1 MKARLCSVFFFLLI
15 MFAGVLVKSHPV
27 FASTEIT
34 TDIVSDT
41 VWDTSGSPYIVSGQ
55 VNIATSTTLTILPG
69 VVVFF
74 DYGGELDVSGK
85 LVANAMGDDKIY
97 FTSINDT
104 NPSGNQAY
112 DVGQDDDFLI
122 PPAVG
127 DYEGIVFG
135 IGASGD
141 IENSEIRYA
150 QTGIEGGMFAEGTSL
165 TASDNTF
172 IDDYIPMRINFG
184 NHFIHQNN
192 TFTDNTN
199 NYIYM
204 YGLGYV
210 QDSNGL
216 YEWQDIHFS
225 FDSVPYYLENELQ
238 IAFNHTLTIQPG
250 VTLMGEETQDAIYG
264 FFGSS
269 IEAIGTAD
277 NRITFD
283 GIALAV
289 SGSSKIDIAYA
300 DIKNIHEREVFTI
313 HDHSNLSASN
323 LSVSANNFMISN
335 LDSTGEIDNSTV
347 GRILGEASIENSEGI
362 DLSDGSSLT
371 VKNTSLD
378 NFEDAVYMDTNSS
391 VNFDGL
397 SIDTTQDG
405 IFMEDH
411 ATFTGKD
418 LVINNCS
425 DACILSANLDMDA
438 DNVPFQNNTIT
449 FDHGKISNGNYGME
463 IYNDTDVTVSKSSI
477 ANNTFGVYVNDHTY
491 TQDTGDNSSVTYPGG
506 NNTVNMASNWWGD
519 ISGPYNANSNSGG
532 AGNEIS
538 DLVAATPWLVR
549 DPTIPQK
556 TPVLIVPGVLGTE
569 ISQPQADGSN
579 EKLWLDLLH
588 NFTDIGDDFMDPMQF
603 NDDLTPIDTSLVLG
617 DIIRRISIQ
626 SDVFKLTFFDY
637 AYTLLGDFQR
647 QGYTENADIFVFP
660 YDWRYGVNDTN
671 VAQLKEKVND
681 IMQETGSDSVDVI
694 AHSTGGLLVKK
705 YVMDNQ
711 TDNHL
716 DKVVFV
722 GVPNIGAPKA
732 LKVLLQGDDFD
743 ILFLADS
750 EVKKIAKNFPVIYD
764 LLPTLEY
771 YKNTGSFIRIVQSHL
786 FSVGSLNLDFA
797 QIFDFLKSHSL
808 NTDVWKDAQN
818 LHTSEFDTYDMRSA
832 GVDVYAI
839 DGCKAGTIG
848 QISEINS
855 DIFPSYYKLDEVP
868 GDGTVPFSSSS
879 YLPISGANKYYA
891 LKADHASM
899 LSQDGIRQQIVHIIS
914 GSSDTINPS
923 LITQDVT
930 QCGLNGNLIS
940 IFSPLSIDVTDQDNN
955 HAGLSTDGVSI
966 ENTIPNADYEI
977 MGDHKFVYLPADSG
991 QTYTIKVA
999 GTGSG
1004 VFTLT
1009 DADIVNDQ
1017 NQNLQ
1022 VFSQIPV
1029 TSNLKGTVVL
1039 GATTTL
1045 ELDTD
1050 GDGVVDKTLQ
1060 PSSVLEGEAATDFI
1074 PQESDQGG
1082 LNSQVIQSVR
1092 EQRSNA
1098 AIHSNAVSVSSITA
1112 IGEKI
1117 VESLPVP
1124 VISNTIST
1132 NSKIRYTSYD
1142 TKNISESIAANKP
1155 ASSHDQKIN
1164 NVDSLSAVSEKSDV
1178 NSNRS
1183 VVLLSFAGI
1192 LLLGFIARRFNK

>member
-283 GIALAV
+283 GVALAV

-335 LDSTGEIDNSTV
+335 LDSTGEIDDSTV
-347 GRILGEASIENSEGI
+347 NRILDGAPIDSSEGI

-378 NFEDAVYMDTNSS
+378 NFGDAVYMDTNSS

-463 IYNDTDVTVSKSSI
+463 IYNDTDVSVSKSSI
-477 ANNTFGVYVNDHTY
+477 VNNTFGVYVNDTTHIV
-491 TQDTGDNSSVTYPGG
+491 DDGAGSSITYPGG
-506 NNTVNMASNWWGD
+506 NDTVNMTSNWWGD
-519 ISGPYNANSNSGG
+519 ISGPYNATTNPSGK
-532 AGNEIS
+532 GNEIS
-538 DLVAATPWLVR
+538 DLVSATPWLVR
-549 DPTIPQK
+549 DPTVPQK

-569 ISQPQADGSN
+569 ISQPQSDGSN
-579 EKLWLDLLH
+579 EKLWLDLVH
-588 NFTDIGDDFMDPMQF
+588 NFTDIGDEFMDPLQF

-617 DIIRRISIQ
+617 DIIRNITANIGNKS
-626 SDVFKLTFFDY
+626 FPLFDY
-637 AYTLLGDFQR
+637 SAKLIGDFQN
-647 QGYTENADIFVFP
+647 QGYTENADLFVFP
-660 YDWRYGVNDTN
+660 YDWRYGVNDAN
-671 VAQLKEKVND
+671 LAQLKQKVTD
-681 IMQETGSDSVDVI
+681 IMQKTGSDTVDVV

-705 YVMDNQ
+705 YVMDNP

-722 GVPNIGAPKA
+722 GVPNTGAPKA
-732 LKVLLQGDDFD
+732 VKILLQGDNFG
-743 ILFLADS
+743 IPFLSDD
-750 EVKKIAKNFPVIYD
+750 EMKKVSKNLPVVYD
-764 LLPTLEY
+764 LMPSLQY
-771 YKNTGSFIRIVQSHL
+771 YKNAGSFIHTVHQHL
-786 FSVGSLNLDFA
+786 FSTDYLDLDFA
-797 QIFDFLKSHSL
+797 QVTDFLKDHSF
-808 NTDVWKDAQN
+808 NATAWSNSQN
-818 LHTSEFDTYDMRSA
+818 LHTSDFYNYDMRTA
-832 GVDVYAI
+832 GVDLYAI
-839 DGCKAGTIG
+839 DGCKSGTIG
-848 QISEINS
+848 NISEITS
-855 DIFPSYYKLDEVP
+855 DIFPTTYKIDEVA
-868 GDGTVPFSSSS
+868 GDGTVPFESAKN
-879 YLPISGANKYYA
+879 LPINGSNIYYA
-891 LKADHASM
+891 LKADHGGM
-899 LSQDGIRQQIVHIIS
+899 LSQDGIRQQIVNIIS
-914 GSSDTINPS
+914 GSYFTINPN
-923 LITQDVT
+923 LITKDAGR
-930 QCGLNGNLIS
+930 CGLNGNLIS

-955 HAGLSTDGVSI
+955 HAGISSDGVSI
-966 ENTIPNADYEI
+966 EDTIPDADYEI
-977 MGDHKFVYLPADSG
+977 IGDHKFVYLPNDDNE
-991 QTYTIKVA
+991 TYDIKIA

-1009 DADIVNDQ
+1009 DTDIVNDQ
-1017 NQNLQ
+1017 TQNMQ

-1029 TSNLKGTVVL
+1029 TTSLTGTVTV
-1039 GATTTL
+1039 GSTTIL
-1045 ELDTD
+1045 KLDTD
-1050 GDGVVDKTLQ
+1050 GDGTTDKTLE
-1060 PSSVLEGEAATDFI
+1060 PTSVLDAQDAENFAPEMSVKNISKSHVVAYAPERKTNMAA
-1074 PQESDQGG
+1074 
-1082 LNSQVIQSVR
+1082 SQVATSIPF
-1092 EQRSNA
+1092 ETA
-1098 AIHSNAVSVSSITA
+1098 ARSVS
-1112 IGEKI
+1112 I
-1117 VESLPVP
+1117 VASGS
-1124 VISNTIST
+1124 ISND
-1132 NSKIRYTSYD
+1132 SKIRYNTN
-1142 TKNISESIAANKP
+1142 NISESVVADTPVVKK
-1155 ASSHDQKIN
+1155 DQKIN
-1164 NVDSLSAVSEKSDV
+1164 DNTETLSAVSVASGVRPKPSLAIV
-1178 NSNRS
+1178 G
-1183 VVLLSFAGI
+1183 FAGI
-1192 LLLGFIARRFNK
+1192 ILLGFVARKFNK